1 MQITPRTTS
10 FAPRIKAY
18 FLILIVTVIWGIA
31 SPVIK
36 YTLRGFDPLT
46 FLTYRFGISSII
58 SIIIF
63 LIIGFKLPK
72 NFKDIVLLVIYGL
85 LASSISLSLL
95 FFGLKSTTVLDS
107 SLITL
112 SDPLLI
118 SIAGV
123 YFLKEHI
130 SKREKIGISIAII
143 GTMLTIV
150 EPLIQNGN
158 GHLRLS
164 GNLMII
170 AYAIVVAGTA
180 VLGKILLKRGVEA
193 STMTALSFILGFISL
208 LPFFFASGSTAYSI
222 IHTPYSYHLGVFY
235 MAVISGSLAFYL
247 SNKAQKSIEIGEQA
261 IFGYMYPIFATP
273 LAVYWLGEKIT
284 PIFVIGAVI
293 IAIGVTIAEIKKKR
307 YNSSS
312 RI

>member
-1 MQITPRTTS
+1 MQITPR
-10 FAPRIKAY
+10 IKAY
-18 FLILIVTVIWGIA
+18 ILILLVTIIWGVA

-36 YTLRGFDPLT
+36 YTLDGFDPLT

-58 SIIIF
+58 SIVIF
-63 LIIGFKLPK
+63 LIIGFRLPK
-72 NFKDIVLLVIYGL
+72 NIKDIVLLVIYGL
-85 LASSISLSLL
+85 LASSVSLALL
-95 FFGLKSTTVLDS
+95 FFGLKNTTVLDS

-123 YFLKEHI
+123 YFLKERV
-130 SKREKIGISIAII
+130 SKREKIGIFIAII
-143 GTMLTIV
+143 GTLLTIV

-180 VLGKILLKRGVEA
+180 VLGKILLRRGVEA

-208 LPFFFASGSTAYSI
+208 LPFWLVTNVSAYSI
-222 IHTPYSYHLGVFY
+222 IHTPYSYHVGVFY

-247 SNKAQKSIEIGEQA
+247 SNKAQKSIE
-261 IFGYMYPIFATP
+261 
-273 LAVYWLGEKIT
+273 
-284 PIFVIGAVI
+284 
-293 IAIGVTIAEIKKKR
+293 
-307 YNSSS
+307 
-312 RI
+312 

>member
-1 MQITPRTTS
+1 MQITPR
-10 FAPRIKAY
+10 IKAY
-18 FLILIVTVIWGIA
+18 ILILLVTIIWGVA

-36 YTLRGFDPLT
+36 YTLDGFDPLT

-58 SIIIF
+58 SIVIF
-63 LIIGFKLPK
+63 LIIGFRLPK
-72 NFKDIVLLVIYGL
+72 NIKDIVLLVIYGL
-85 LASSISLSLL
+85 LASSVSLALL
-95 FFGLKSTTVLDS
+95 FFGLKNTTVLDS

-123 YFLKEHI
+123 YFLKERV
-130 SKREKIGISIAII
+130 SKREKIGIFIAII
-143 GTMLTIV
+143 GTLLTIV

-180 VLGKILLKRGVEA
+180 VLGKILLRRGVEA

-208 LPFFFASGSTAYSI
+208 LPFWLVTNVSAYSI
-222 IHTPYSYHLGVFY
+222 IHTPYSYHVGVFY

-261 IFGYMYPIFATP
+261 IFGYMYPIFAAP
-273 LAVYWLGEKIT
+273 LAVIWLREKIT
-284 PIFVIGAVI
+284 PIFVIGAII

-307 YNSSS
+307 YN
-312 RI
+312 

>member
-1 MQITPRTTS
+1 MQIT
-10 FAPRIKAY
+10 PRIKAY
-18 FLILIVTVIWGIA
+18 FLILLVTAIWGVA

-36 YTLRGFDPLT
+36 YTLNGFDPLT
-46 FLTYRFGISSII
+46 FLTYRFAISSVI

-63 LIIGFKLPK
+63 LNIGFKLPK
-72 NFKDIVLLVIYGL
+72 EFKNIVLLIIYGL
-85 LASSISLSLL
+85 LASSVSLALL
-95 FFGLKSTTVLDS
+95 FFGLQNTTVLDS

-123 YFLKEHI
+123 YFLKERI
-130 SKREKIGISIAII
+130 SKREKIGIGIAIL
-143 GTMLTIV
+143 GTLLTIV

-164 GNLMII
+164 GNIMII

-180 VLGKILLKRGVEA
+180 VLGKILLRRGVEA
-193 STMTALSFILGFISL
+193 STMTALSFILGFITL
-208 LPFFFASGSTAYSI
+208 LPFWLKSGASLYTIYNI
-222 IHTPYSYHLGVFY
+222 RYTFHYGVFY

-261 IFGYMYPIFATP
+261 IFGYMYPIFAAP
-273 LAVYWLGEKIT
+273 LAVFWLGEKIT
-284 PIFVIGAVI
+284 PIFVIGAII

-307 YNSSS
+307 YNP
-312 RI
+312 